1 MTASVG
7 LVTQPTPA
15 IDGRD
20 NAHTDGRPAARTNDR
35 IELSAALPMIDDTAT
50 NTTEEQTT
58 NNLTDHLLDPDEEIS
73 LRLDDGAEIR
83 VSIVRSLHLPD
94 SVRDG
99 IDGGSL
105 RHTVRTTEQAAEHLD
120 LPSREGLISAE
131 EPDVGSWNRPR
142 IGFYDLVTKTDDD
155 GNAYDDYGD
164 LQRTH
169 EITDINSG

>member
-1 MTASVG
+1 MT
-7 LVTQPTPA
+7 
-15 IDGRD
+15 
-20 NAHTDGRPAARTNDR
+20 
-35 IELSAALPMIDDTAT
+35 DDTAT

-58 NNLTDHLLDPDEEIS
+58 NDPMDHLLDRDDGEEIS
-73 LRLDDGAEIR
+73 LLLDDGAEIR
-83 VSIVRSLHLPD
+83 VSVVRSLHLPD

-99 IDGGSL
+99 VEGGSL
-105 RHTVRTTEQAAEHLD
+105 RHTVQATEQAAERLD

-131 EPDVGSWNRPR
+131 EPESGSWNRPH